1 MLHEL
6 AHVWVAQHVDART
19 RDAFLDAVVTLAPG
33 AVAVSLA
40 APVLRRTPV
49 R

>member
-19 RDAFLDAVVTLAPG
+19 RDAFLDAVGVERWDGRSPVTPRAIDR
-33 AVAVSLA
+33 A
-40 APVLRRTPV
+40 TPS
-49 R
+49 